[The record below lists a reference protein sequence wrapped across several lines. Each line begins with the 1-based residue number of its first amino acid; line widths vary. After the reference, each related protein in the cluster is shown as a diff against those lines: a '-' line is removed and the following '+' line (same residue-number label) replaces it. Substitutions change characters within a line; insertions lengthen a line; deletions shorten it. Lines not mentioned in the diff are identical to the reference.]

1 MTPLDLSKTWPS
13 SQQAPQAQHPTAA
26 TCWRLQPCMTIQYMC
41 NLVSSNEEHLSAC
54 KKVVLAFN
62 ATKAAQLEMQKC
74 LAEEEKLLQKQQGPP
89 QEAVA
94 ETKQLINRTA
104 EHFRNIEP
112 SREQWHA
119 GMLNQVSHVTWSSR
133 HPAKC
138 NCNDHKH
145 TY

>member
-1 MTPLDLSKTWPS
+1 MRSGHKDVARSFDIVDNNQPTQTDSTAGPAEEYADL
-13 SQQAPQAQHPTAA
+13 A
-26 TCWRLQPCMTIQYMC
+26 
-41 NLVSSNEEHLSAC
+41 SSNEEHLSAC
-54 KKVVLAFN
+54 KKVVLAFT
-62 ATKAAQLEMQKC
+62 ATKAAQLEMQTC